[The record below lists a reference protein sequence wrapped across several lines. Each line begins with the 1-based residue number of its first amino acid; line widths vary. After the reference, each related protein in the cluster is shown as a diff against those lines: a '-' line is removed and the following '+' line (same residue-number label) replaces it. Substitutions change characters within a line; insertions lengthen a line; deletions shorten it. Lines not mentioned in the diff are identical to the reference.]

1 MVRLGQFRVS
11 SIEMVARY
19 STDCS
24 VLCPNSVGVK
34 GFETGFIRLDFLN
47 IMAEQVAASIYT
59 PQ

>member
-1 MVRLGQFRVS
+1 
-11 SIEMVARY
+11 MVARY